1 MQKELLPPQLD
12 LMRNAIDLDLIPYS
26 DRGSRLMIFRDT
38 DDRFLVRLAER
49 LTGIDPGIEAY
60 LKRAPFIDQLA
71 IIDENG
77 AEIPYVLTWNPYGV
91 RLETI
96 VGKFHLLI
104 DSSDRLVIGIPDG
117 ARAGVRFRCNNGFYR
132 ETLENGIQK
141 PVRELSWQVKGTVY
155 SQKSWQEDGSYW
167 LEVLLA
173 AGTNCA
179 FALTISEVTGT
190 EDNPVLSAASILEA
204 NRRRWQG
211 WFARA
216 PEVDSRFARSYA
228 YACWNMANNLI
239 SPMGNVLFEAMMPSK
254 VKYVGLWLW
263 DCAMHAIAFRHI
275 EPELARNQ
283 IRAMLAW
290 QLADGMLPDA
300 IFDDGIVSE
309 IDFPIRAKVT
319 KPPILAWAAW
329 KINEVAPDLE
339 FIKEIYPQLVR
350 ENQWWF
356 KENDDD
362 RDGIVQYNHPYSS
375 GLDDNPLWDYG
386 MPVESP
392 DLNTYLCLQMDAL
405 AKMAEELGL
414 DDEAADWRMRSIILK
429 DRMIEHLW
437 DEKAGV
443 FQFLHEHKAVPVL
456 TPFNLFP
463 LWTGI
468 LPDRIR
474 ERLLKHL
481 RDPNE
486 FWGTYCLPTVAYN
499 DPHFDENTM
508 WRGPVWV
515 NINYFMI
522 EALQKNGELEL
533 ARELRKK
540 TLQLIQ
546 EQGGMYEYYN
556 ARSGEPPVKAAR
568 VFGWTAAVFI
578 DLAIQESQDPESN

>member
-1 MQKELLPPQLD
+1 
-12 LMRNAIDLDLIPYS
+12 
-26 DRGSRLMIFRDT
+26 
-38 DDRFLVRLAER
+38 
-49 LTGIDPGIEAY
+49 
-60 LKRAPFIDQLA
+60 
-71 IIDENG
+71 
-77 AEIPYVLTWNPYGV
+77 
-91 RLETI
+91 
-96 VGKFHLLI
+96 
-104 DSSDRLVIGIPDG
+104 
-117 ARAGVRFRCNNGFYR
+117 
-132 ETLENGIQK
+132 
-141 PVRELSWQVKGTVY
+141 
-155 SQKSWQEDGSYW
+155 
-167 LEVLLA
+167 
-173 AGTNCA
+173 
-179 FALTISEVTGT
+179 
-190 EDNPVLSAASILEA
+190 
-204 NRRRWQG
+204 
-211 WFARA
+211 
-216 PEVDSRFARSYA
+216 
-228 YACWNMANNLI
+228 
-239 SPMGNVLFEAMMPSK
+239 MGNVLFEAMMPSK

-290 QLADGMLPDA
+290 QMEDGMLPDA

-329 KINEVAPDLE
+329 KINEVVPDLE

-443 FQFLHEHKAVPVL
+443 FQFLHENKAVPVL
-456 TPFNLFP
+456 TRFNLFP